1 MIAALAS
8 QLAIGAVGPIVHV
21 APATDFTLLGAHIT
35 NSIFYGWVIAVVMI
49 VLLIIAAHRASVKP
63 RGGIIQYV
71 EAIAGF
77 MIDTVEGAFTDKKT
91 AKKYVPFFMTL
102 FFFILLH
109 NWSGLIPGVG
119 DAVQMHGHPLLRPMT
134 ADLNTTV
141 ALGLVTM
148 GLVYV
153 ASIREAGGF
162 PKYIRHFFVGSPRNP
177 LYLVIGIIEM
187 ITDLTRALSLALRL
201 FLNMAI
207 GEIVIAVFAYLGG
220 LLAPGSVL
228 SPIAAFPF
236 TLLDLGVGAL
246 QAYIFVILSVN
257 YLAIS
262 VNGTREGH
270 DLTEVSEPETIDG
283 TPGKRHIAGEP
294 LRSSFRR
301 TLQVRL
307 HSGARGSSHA
317 IPFRRSPLH
326 GGQ

>member
-1 MIAALAS
+1 MDSIMFSLLS
-8 QLAIGAVGPIVHV
+8 HFGIGEVGPIVHV
-21 APATDFTLLGAHIT
+21 APGTDFTLFGVHIT
-35 NSIFYGWVIAVVMI
+35 NSILYGWVIAIAIV
-49 VLLIIAAHRASVKP
+49 VLLLWVARRATVRPK
-63 RGGIIQYV
+63 GGVIQYI

-77 MIDTVEGAFTDKKT
+77 LVDTVEGAFIDKKT
-91 AKKYVPFFMTL
+91 GKKYVPFFMTL

-119 DAVQMHGHPLLRPMT
+119 DAFQIHDHPLLRPMT

-148 GLVYV
+148 VLVYA

-162 PKYIRHFFVGSPRNP
+162 GTYIRHFFVGSPLNP
-177 LYLVIGIIEM
+177 LYLVIGLIEM

-220 LLAPGSVL
+220 LLAPGDVL
-228 SPIAAFPF
+228 SPVTAVPF

-246 QAYIFVILSVN
+246 QAYIFVILAVN

-262 VNGTREGH
+262 VNGTAEHAEH
-270 DLTEVSEPETIDG
+270 DLTEERRAETI
-283 TPGKRHIAGEP
+283 KAA
-294 LRSSFRR
+294 S
-301 TLQVRL
+301 
-307 HSGARGSSHA
+307 
-317 IPFRRSPLH
+317 
-326 GGQ
+326 